1 MSTIESWARRRDVRA
16 RLTDTGAFV
25 LALGYMSV
33 WLVILVDD
41 ATVNVGVLQRNLVL
55 ALLACLALWWRRR
68 WPVGV
73 AAVLVPLAAVA
84 DLGQGA
90 LIIALFTVAA
100 HRSTRATLTLA
111 GAFLLLR
118 AGLVLGF
125 SDVTTDVAWVLVFSA
140 TTTIAAVGWG
150 FFARRRTELMASLR
164 DRAERAETEAR
175 LRAEQA
181 QRSAREQVAREIHDV
196 LGHRL
201 SLLSVH
207 AGALEYRPDASRDD
221 VSHAARV
228 IRDSAH
234 AALQDLRT
242 VVGVLRAPV
251 GELPAP
257 TEEDLA
263 RLVTETRAAGT
274 PVEFVRAVEGTPP
287 DDAVRA
293 AYRVVQEGLT
303 NVRKH
308 APGAG
313 ADVRLSG
320 SARTGLTVDVTN
332 TPPERPSEPP
342 DTTGQGLLGLTERV
356 TLLDGHLEHGP
367 DQEGGF
373 RLHAWLP
380 WPA

>member
-1 MSTIESWARRRDVRA
+1 MRTIESRPQRRDTRA
-16 RLTDTGAFV
+16 WLTDTGAFV
-25 LALGYMSV
+25 LALGYMAG
-33 WLVILVDD
+33 WLLILLDD
-41 ATVNVGVLQRNLVL
+41 PTVNPDALQRNTVL
-55 ALLACLALWWRRR
+55 AFLACLALWPRRR

-100 HRSTRATLTLA
+100 RSSARATVVIA
-111 GAFLLLR
+111 AAFLVLR
-118 AGLVLGF
+118 FALVLSF
-125 SDVTTDVAWVLVFSA
+125 ADITTDALWVLAFSVA
-140 TTTIAAVGWG
+140 TTIAAVGWG
-150 FFARRRTELMASLR
+150 FAVRRRAELMASLR
-164 DRAERAETEAR
+164 DRAERAEAEAR

-181 QRSAREQVAREIHDV
+181 QGSAREQVAREIHDV

-207 AGALEYRPDASRDD
+207 AGALEYRRDATPDD
-221 VSHAARV
+221 VAHAARV

-257 TEEDLA
+257 SEEDLA

-274 PVEFVRAVEGTPP
+274 PVEFVRDVEGSPP
-287 DDAVRA
+287 DDVVRA

-303 NVRKH
+303 NVRIH
-308 APGAG
+308 AQGA
-313 ADVRLSG
+313 AVDVRLSG
-320 SARTGLTVDVTN
+320 SAGTGLTVDVTN
-332 TPPERPSEPP
+332 SVPEHAVDPA
-342 DTTGQGLLGLTERV
+342 DGTGQGLLGLTERV

-373 RLHAWLP
+373 GLHAWLP